1 MLRNQ
6 YQRHLWSVLL
16 SGWLVAACTA
26 PENKPPENLLT
37 EEQMAS
43 ILTEVHMA
51 EAKISRINLR
61 SIDSSNIVYKHLESA
76 IFKKNGVDTATYRK
90 SYIFYS
96 SHPADMEAIYQRVT
110 ERLKKKVDAHTP
122 KTS

>member
-6 YQRHLWSVLL
+6 YQRHLWSMLL

-26 PENKPPENLLT
+26 PENKPPEHLLT
-37 EEQMAS
+37 QDQMAS
-43 ILTEVHMA
+43 ILIDVHLA
-51 EAKISRINLR
+51 EAKISRINLH
-61 SIDSSNIVYKHLESA
+61 STDSANIVYKHLEGA

-96 SHPADMEAIYQRVT
+96 SHPADMEAIYKRVT
-110 ERLKKKVDAHTP
+110 EELKKKVDAHSP

>member
-1 MLRNQ
+1 M
-6 YQRHLWSVLL
+6 LL
-16 SGWLVAACTA
+16 SGWLIVACTA
-26 PENKPPENLLT
+26 PENEPPENLLT

-43 ILTEVHMA
+43 ILTEVHLA

-96 SHPADMEAIYQRVT
+96 SHPADMESIYQRVT
-110 ERLKKKVDAHTP
+110 ERLKKKVDANTP